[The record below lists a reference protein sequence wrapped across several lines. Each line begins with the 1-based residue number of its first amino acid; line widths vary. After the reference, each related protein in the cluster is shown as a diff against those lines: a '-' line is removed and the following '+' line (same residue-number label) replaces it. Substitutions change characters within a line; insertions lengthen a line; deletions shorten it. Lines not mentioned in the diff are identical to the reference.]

1 MEPVFLDQSSGDH
14 LTWPCFDLPYWQHE
28 SPWAGPVDHY
38 SSVLTNPLNGIPPP
52 LLGFDMNRAGVD
64 DALYSMEFTS
74 TSLSAS
80 AEERDSFQALPQPS
94 MLNPS
99 ISLKKRKGRSKLE
112 GDISSSPSP
121 SPKRACALHAANAF
135 SSIAPGALDVQFER
149 GESFHQRSRT
159 ASTRFRERKRN
170 EIAELELRETSIEG
184 DNRQLRD
191 VLNALTREIVSL
203 KMQILQHTNCD
214 CKLIQAYISK
224 EAMHFVESLETVDA

>member
-1 MEPVFLDQSSGDH
+1 
-14 LTWPCFDLPYWQHE
+14 
-28 SPWAGPVDHY
+28 
-38 SSVLTNPLNGIPPP
+38 
-52 LLGFDMNRAGVD
+52 MNRAGID

-80 AEERDSFQALPQPS
+80 AEEQDSFQALPQPS
-94 MLNPS
+94 MLSPS

-112 GDISSSPSP
+112 RDISSSP

-170 EIAELELRETSIEG
+170 EIAELEFRETSIED

-224 EAMHFVESLETVDA
+224 EAMHFVESLETVNA